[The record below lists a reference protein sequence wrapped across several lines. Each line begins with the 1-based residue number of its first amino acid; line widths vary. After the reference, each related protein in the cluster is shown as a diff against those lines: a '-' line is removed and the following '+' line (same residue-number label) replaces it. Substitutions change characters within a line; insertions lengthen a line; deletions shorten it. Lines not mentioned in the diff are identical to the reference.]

1 MFLRLGTWAVPSLSR
16 RDVAGTGDVGERKK
30 PINMHDASDSLHDSG
45 GA

>member
-1 MFLRLGTWAVPSLSR
+1 MGIWIGVV
-16 RDVAGTGDVGERKK
+16 VAKETATGDVGEN